1 MNISEMGGGTPIGML
16 RKDVVD
22 QQAKQMNQNL
32 DQQHI
37 RQYMDNRNID
47 VDDQRQKDEDAID
60 ALINQINT
68 ESDDSKPKKKKSKSN
83 GKNKSKNSKDTN
95 TVNDTETDTDDNK
108 KPVKVEKKFKFKIP
122 FKIPEF
128 VRDPLLIWIIF
139 ILLSQN
145 FIKQLIG
152 KYVKQINP
160 NEEGVVTFM
169 GVVIY
174 GLIFAVL
181 FGLIKFLLNMIF

>member
-1 MNISEMGGGTPIGML
+1 MGGGTPIGML
-16 RKDVVD
+16 RKDVVEK
-22 QQAKQMNQNL
+22 AKQMEQHHIKQYL
-32 DQQHI
+32 D
-37 RQYMDNRNID
+37 DRNID
-47 VDDQRQKDEDAID
+47 VDDQRQQDEDAID
-60 ALINQINT
+60 ELINQINT
-68 ESDDSKPKKKKSKSN
+68 ESDESVPKKKKLKTN
-83 GKNKSKNSKDTN
+83 GKNKLNKSKKIKDI
-95 TVNDTETDTDDNK
+95 DTDTDDDK
-108 KPVKVEKKFKFKIP
+108 KNVKIEKKSKFKLP

-128 VRDPLLIWIIF
+128 IRDPLLIWIIF

-160 NEEGVVTFM
+160 NEEGVVSFM

-181 FGLIKFLLNMIF
+181 FGVLKFLLNMIF

>member
-16 RKDVVD
+16 RKDVVE
-22 QQAKQMNQNL
+22 QQAKQMN
-32 DQQHI
+32 QQHI
-37 RQYMDNRNID
+37 RQYMDDRNID
-47 VDDQRQKDEDAID
+47 IDDQRQKDEDAID
-60 ALINQINT
+60 ELINQINT
-68 ESDDSKPKKKKSKSN
+68 ESDESIPKKKKSKS
-83 GKNKSKNSKDTN
+83 KTKSKEKDKSKDT
-95 TVNDTETDTDDNK
+95 DTDTDTDDNSNK
-108 KPVKVEKKFKFKIP
+108 KNVKIEKKSKFKL
-122 FKIPEF
+122 FFRIPEF
-128 VRDPLLIWIIF
+128 IRDPLLIWIIF

-160 NEEGVVTFM
+160 NDEGVVSFM

-181 FGLIKFLLNMIF
+181 FGLIKFLLNMIL

>member
-16 RKDVVD
+16 RKDVVE
-22 QQAKQMNQNL
+22 QQAKQMNE
-32 DQQHI
+32 QHL
-37 RQYMDNRNID
+37 RQYMDDRNID
-47 VDDQRQKDEDAID
+47 IDVQRQKDADAID
-60 ALINQINT
+60 ALINKINT
-68 ESDDSKPKKKKSKSN
+68 DSDESKPKKKKLKSN
-83 GKNKSKNSKDTN
+83 GKIRTKKSKDT
-95 TVNDTETDTDDNK
+95 DTDTDEEK
-108 KPVKVEKKFKFKIP
+108 KEVKVEKKSKFKLP

-128 VRDPLLIWIIF
+128 FRDPLLIWIIF

-160 NEEGVVTFM
+160 NEDGVVSFM

-181 FGLIKFLLNMIF
+181 FGLIKFLLNIIL

>member
-1 MNISEMGGGTPIGML
+1 MGGGTPIGML
-16 RKDVVD
+16 RKDVVEK
-22 QQAKQMNQNL
+22 AKQMNQQM

-37 RQYMDNRNID
+37 KQYMDDRNID
-47 VDDQRQKDEDAID
+47 LDDQRQKDEDAID

-68 ESDDSKPKKKKSKSN
+68 ESDESVPKKKTKSNDKKKSK
-83 GKNKSKNSKDTN
+83 KSK
-95 TVNDTETDTDDNK
+95 DTETDTDE
-108 KPVKVEKKFKFKIP
+108 EKKEIKIVKKSKFNLP

-128 VRDPLLIWIIF
+128 IRDPLLIWVIF

-160 NEEGVVTFM
+160 NEEGIVSFS

-181 FGLIKFLLNMIF
+181 FGLIKFLLYMIL

>member
-16 RKDVVD
+16 RKDVVE
-22 QQAKQMNQNL
+22 QQAKQMNE
-32 DQQHI
+32 QHL
-37 RQYMDNRNID
+37 RQYMDDRNID
-47 VDDQRQKDEDAID
+47 VDVQRQKDADAID

-68 ESDDSKPKKKKSKSN
+68 DSDESKPKKKKTKLN
-83 GKNKSKNSKDTN
+83 RKNKSKKAKDS
-95 TVNDTETDTDDNK
+95 DTETDTDADEEK
-108 KPVKVEKKFKFKIP
+108 KEVKVEKKSKFKLP
-122 FKIPEF
+122 FRIPEF
-128 VRDPLLIWIIF
+128 IRDPLLIWIIF

-160 NEEGVVTFM
+160 NEDGVVSFM

-181 FGLIKFLLNMIF
+181 FGLIKFLLNMIL

>member
-16 RKDVVD
+16 RKDVVE
-22 QQAKQMNQNL
+22 QQAKQMNE
-32 DQQHI
+32 QHI
-37 RQYMDNRNID
+37 RQYMDDRNINID
-47 VDDQRQKDEDAID
+47 EQRQKEDDEID

-68 ESDDSKPKKKKSKSN
+68 DSSESKPKKKKTKLN
-83 GKNKSKNSKDTN
+83 KKIKSKKLK
-95 TVNDTETDTDDNK
+95 DTETDTDE
-108 KPVKVEKKFKFKIP
+108 EKKEEKDEKKSKSKSKLSFKMP

-128 VRDPLLIWIIF
+128 TKDPLLIWIIF

-160 NEEGVVTFM
+160 NEEGVVSFM

-181 FGLIKFLLNMIF
+181 FGLIKFLLNLIL

>member
-1 MNISEMGGGTPIGML
+1 MNISDMGGGTPIGML
-16 RKDVVD
+16 RKDVVE
-22 QQAKQMNQNL
+22 QQAKQMNE
-32 DQQHI
+32 QHL
-37 RQYMDNRNID
+37 RQYMDDRNID
-47 VDDQRQKDEDAID
+47 VDVQRQKDADAID

-68 ESDDSKPKKKKSKSN
+68 DSDESKPKKKKTKLN
-83 GKNKSKNSKDTN
+83 RKNKSKKAKDS
-95 TVNDTETDTDDNK
+95 DTETDTDEEK
-108 KPVKVEKKFKFKIP
+108 KEVKVEKKSKFKLP
-122 FKIPEF
+122 FRIPEF
-128 VRDPLLIWIIF
+128 IRDPLLIWIIF

-160 NEEGVVTFM
+160 NEDGVVSFM

-181 FGLIKFLLNMIF
+181 FGLIKFLLNMIL

>member
-1 MNISEMGGGTPIGML
+1 MNISEMGGGTPIGIL
-16 RKDVVD
+16 RKDVVE
-22 QQAKQMNQNL
+22 QQAKMNE
-32 DQQHI
+32 QHL
-37 RQYMDNRNID
+37 RQYMDDRNIVVD
-47 VDDQRQKDEDAID
+47 VQRQKDADAID

-68 ESDDSKPKKKKSKSN
+68 DSDESKPKKKKTKLN
-83 GKNKSKNSKDTN
+83 RKNKSKKVKDS
-95 TVNDTETDTDDNK
+95 DTETDTDEEK
-108 KPVKVEKKFKFKIP
+108 KEVKVREKSKIKLP

-128 VRDPLLIWIIF
+128 IRDPLLIWIIF

-160 NEEGVVTFM
+160 NEDGVVSFM

-181 FGLIKFLLNMIF
+181 FGLVKFLLNMIL

>member
-22 QQAKQMNQNL
+22 QQAKQMNHQQM

-68 ESDDSKPKKKKSKSN
+68 ESDESIPKKKKSKSN
-83 GKNKSKNSKDTN
+83 GKNKSKKAKDS
-95 TVNDTETDTDDNK
+95 DTETDTDTDDNK
-108 KPVKVEKKFKFKIP
+108 KNVKVEKKSKFKFP

-128 VRDPLLIWIIF
+128 IRDPLLIWIIF

-152 KYVKQINP
+152 KYIKQINP
-160 NEEGVVTFM
+160 NEEGVVSFI

-181 FGLIKFLLNMIF
+181 FGLIKFLLNMIL

>member
-1 MNISEMGGGTPIGML
+1 MNISEMSGGTPIGML
-16 RKDVVD
+16 RKDVVEK
-22 QQAKQMNQNL
+22 QAKQMNQ
-32 DQQHI
+32 QHI
-37 RQYMDNRNID
+37 RQYIDDRNID

-68 ESDDSKPKKKKSKSN
+68 DSDESMPKKKKSKLN
-83 GKNKSKNSKDTN
+83 EKNKSKKAKDS
-95 TVNDTETDTDDNK
+95 DTETDTDDDK
-108 KPVKVEKKFKFKIP
+108 KTVKVETKSKFKFP
-122 FKIPEF
+122 FNIPEF
-128 VRDPLLIWIIF
+128 IRDPLLIWIIF

-160 NEEGVVTFM
+160 NEEGVVSFF

-174 GLIFAVL
+174 GLIFAIL
-181 FGLIKFLLNMIF
+181 FGLVKFLLKMIL

>member
-16 RKDVVD
+16 RKDVVE
-22 QQAKQMNQNL
+22 QQAKQMNE
-32 DQQHI
+32 QHI
-37 RQYMDNRNID
+37 RQYMDDRNID
-47 VDDQRQKDEDAID
+47 VDVQRQKDEDAID

-68 ESDDSKPKKKKSKSN
+68 ESDESKPKKKKSKT
-83 GKNKSKNSKDTN
+83 KSKEKPKSKDTD
-95 TVNDTETDTDDNK
+95 TDTEEEKNK
-108 KPVKVEKKFKFKIP
+108 EVKKKSKFKLP
-122 FKIPEF
+122 FRIPEF
-128 VRDPLLIWIIF
+128 IRDPLLIWIIF

-160 NEEGVVTFM
+160 NEEGVVSFM

-181 FGLIKFLLNMIF
+181 FGLIKFLLNMIL

>member
-16 RKDVVD
+16 RKDVVE
-22 QQAKQMNQNL
+22 QQAKHIN
-32 DQQHI
+32 QQHM
-37 RQYMDNRNID
+37 RQYMDDRNID

-68 ESDDSKPKKKKSKSN
+68 DSDESKPKKKKLKSN
-83 GKNKSKNSKDTN
+83 GKNKSKKSK
-95 TVNDTETDTDDNK
+95 DTETDEDE
-108 KPVKVEKKFKFKIP
+108 EKKEDKEKSDKKSKFKLP

-128 VRDPLLIWIIF
+128 IRDPLLIWIIF

-160 NEEGVVTFM
+160 NEDGVVSFL
-169 GVVIY
+169 GVVVY

-181 FGLIKFLLNMIF
+181 FGLIKFLLNMIL

>member
-16 RKDVVD
+16 RKDVVE
-22 QQAKQMNQNL
+22 QQAKQIN
-32 DQQHI
+32 QQHI
-37 RQYMDNRNID
+37 RQYMDDRNID

-68 ESDDSKPKKKKSKSN
+68 DSDESKPKKKKLKSN
-83 GKNKSKNSKDTN
+83 GKNKSKKSK
-95 TVNDTETDTDDNK
+95 DTETDEDE
-108 KPVKVEKKFKFKIP
+108 EKKEEKEKSDKKSKFKLP

-128 VRDPLLIWIIF
+128 IRDPLLIWIIF

-160 NEEGVVTFM
+160 NEDGVVSFL

-181 FGLIKFLLNMIF
+181 FGLIKFLLNMIL